1 MVISGIYLEFTLGGI
16 QVKLKN
22 DHVFYATGKPIAPQL
37 LCCQGIAVRQRAVAD
52 SFTLGALKLRHSQLL
67 QH

>member
-22 DHVFYATGKPIAPQL
+22 NHVFYAT
-37 LCCQGIAVRQRAVAD
+37 
-52 SFTLGALKLRHSQLL
+52 LG
-67 QH
+67 

>member
-22 DHVFYATGKPIAPQL
+22 DHVFYSMRKPIAPHP
-37 LCCQGIAVRQRAVAD
+37 LCCQGIAVKYY
-52 SFTLGALKLRHSQLL
+52 SFNRGALKLRHSQLL